1 VQNVTSSHSPYPFMP
16 SYATFIYEQGG
27 HSMSTQARVKRL
39 KTAIAEGKHP
49 LQQPIEKRQKRAQQV
64 ADKIIALAQKE
75 K

>member
-1 VQNVTSSHSPYPFMP
+1 
-16 SYATFIYEQGG
+16 
-27 HSMSTQARVKRL
+27 MSTQARVKRL